1 MLEVK
6 EVQTLSEQEKTI
18 SLFEFIKELNKLKQK
33 VVLNI
38 KDYFELQR
46 EAETEEIIVA
56 NGMLRDAQNPDI
68 AHPVLTHRVQ
78 LEYDAMENVISISD
92 QSLTI

>member
-1 MLEVK
+1 MNL
-6 EVQTLSEQEKTI
+6 QEKLPWRRSRT
-18 SLFEFIKELNKLKQK
+18 SERQC
-33 VVLNI
+33 V
-38 KDYFELQR
+38 DFELQR